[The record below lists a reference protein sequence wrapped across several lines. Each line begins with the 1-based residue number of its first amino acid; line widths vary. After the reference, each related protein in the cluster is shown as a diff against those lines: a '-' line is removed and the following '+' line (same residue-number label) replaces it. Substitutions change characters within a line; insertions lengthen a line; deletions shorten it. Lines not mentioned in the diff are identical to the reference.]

1 MREELEFLVNFLKKN
16 AIEKER
22 RTKGQEY
29 NYNKGYD
36 NGSANTL
43 KLCAKWIEEIL
54 KQDQ

>member
-1 MREELEFLVNFLKKN
+1 MRKEPEFLVNFLKKD

-22 RTKGQEY
+22 RAKKQEY
-29 NYNKGYD
+29 DYDRGYD

>member
-1 MREELEFLVNFLKKN
+1 MREELEFLVNFLKKD

-22 RTKGQEY
+22 RAKGQEY